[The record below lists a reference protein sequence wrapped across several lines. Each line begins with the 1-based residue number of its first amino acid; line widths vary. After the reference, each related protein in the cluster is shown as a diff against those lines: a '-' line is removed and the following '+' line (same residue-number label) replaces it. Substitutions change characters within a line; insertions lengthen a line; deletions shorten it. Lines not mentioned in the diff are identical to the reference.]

1 MEFYKTIAEISEGIF
16 KDRGSKFLAFAFPVE
31 NENEIQQHLESI
43 KKKYFD
49 ARHHCFAYR
58 LGTRNVVER
67 WNDDGEPNSSAGKP
81 ILNQISIRQ
90 LTQTLVVV
98 VRYFGGTL
106 LGVGG
111 LINAYKEAA
120 NDALNMAKM
129 VENEFFSTI
138 EINTDFENM
147 GRLLSW
153 ISDRNLKIA
162 NQTYDLGC
170 TIEIVCKSAKI
181 FEYEKQLELMKFQFS
196 SKSKN

>member
-181 FEYEKQLELMKFQFS
+181 LEFEKQLELMKFQFS